1 MDPTPEMRD
10 VTVQALW
17 IQGELGYKHH
27 SAQEYLDTVYQKSPK
42 QLFVGNCSRQWG
54 KSYWA
59 VTKAIQTAIKT
70 PRAQI
75 RYGAAFQTD
84 LVDFIIPA
92 FDKVLEDAPAA
103 QKGRRVG
110 NFYIFPNG
118 SRIKLVG
125 LDKNPNGLR
134 GNTLDL
140 IIIDEC
146 GFVSN
151 LDYIYKS
158 IIIPATLHRPNCK
171 IIFISTPPSTP
182 AHPFVDYIQKAE
194 AEGAYVKLDIYT
206 NPMITPDDI
215 KRMIDEM
222 GGIESTTFRR
232 ECLCEL
238 VTDSD
243 LAIIPEWND
252 KWIQDLERDEF
263 YKYYHK
269 YVGMDLGVKDLTAAI
284 FGYFD
289 FKRASLIIEDEFD
302 MHGPSMNT
310 KLLVGEIR
318 AKEKEL
324 WNNVEKVEPD
334 GRIVYARDP
343 NDSPIPFRRISDN
356 NWPILIQDLSS
367 LHNLTFI
374 ETNKDN
380 LEAMIN
386 EVRLMVQAGQIII
399 NPRCKKMIGCLKHG
413 VWDNK
418 KKQFARSTVYGHF
431 DHLAA
436 LIYLVRNLAKS
447 TNTIPATHGHENHRS
462 WMMHVQNQKSHN
474 AKELA
479 RAILPKS
486 NPVVLPNRNKRGI
499 R

>member
-1 MDPTPEMRD
+1 MNAIPEAAR
-10 VTVQALW
+10 VALW
-17 IQGELGYKHH
+17 HRGNLSWKLHA
-27 SAQEYLDTVYQKSPK
+27 AQEVLAKVFNEAKG

-59 VTKAIQTAIKT
+59 VTKAVEQAVKT
-70 PRAQI
+70 PKSQI

-92 FDKVLEDAPAA
+92 FDKILDDCPKSI
-103 QKGRRVG
+103 KGKKVG
-110 NFYIFPNG
+110 NYYVFPNG

-146 GFVSN
+146 GFVTN

-158 IIIPATLHRPNCK
+158 VIIPATLHRPNCK
-171 IIFISTPPSTP
+171 IIFVSTPPSTP

-194 AEGAYVKLDIYT
+194 LENSYVKLDIYT
-206 NPMITPDDI
+206 NPLITEDDI
-215 KRMIDEM
+215 ERMAKEM
-222 GGIESTTFRR
+222 GGKTSTTFRR

-243 LAIIPEWND
+243 LSIIPEWDD
-252 KWIQDLERDEF
+252 KYIQVIERDEYF
-263 YKYYHK
+263 QYYHK

-284 FGYFD
+284 FGYYD
-289 FKRASLIIEDEFD
+289 FKRAALVIEDEFD
-302 MHGPSMNT
+302 MNGPSMNT
-310 KLLVGEIR
+310 LTLVGRIR

-324 WNNVEKVEPD
+324 WDNVDETGKEK
-334 GRIVYARDP
+334 RDY
-343 NDSPIPFRRISDN
+343 NQNPIPFRRISDN
-356 NWPILIQDLSS
+356 NWPILMQDFSTI
-367 LHNLTFI
+367 HNLTFI

-386 EVRLMVQAGQIII
+386 EVRLMVQAGQLLID
-399 NPRCKKMIGCLKHG
+399 PKCVKLIGCLKYG

-418 KKQFARSTVYGHF
+418 KKAFARSTTYGHF

-436 LIYLVRNLAKS
+436 LIYLIRNLTKG
-447 TNTIPATHGHENHRS
+447 TNPIPATHGFEHHKA
-462 WMMHVQNQKSHN
+462 WLYHVKDTRSHN
-474 AKELA
+474 AKTIASALS
-479 RAILPKS
+479 PKRPDV
-486 NPVVLPNRNKRGI
+486 NTLGRKRG